1 MNIYVNIEIYLRIH
15 AVNMIFVCGGF
26 GTPWR
31 RVWLLS
37 SIVTITFLHEIYLVA
52 GSSNFN
58 QRNQLFIMQVS
69 FGIEAG
75 SVVYCKHVIVS
86 W

>member
-1 MNIYVNIEIYLRIH
+1 
-15 AVNMIFVCGGF
+15 
-26 GTPWR
+26 
-31 RVWLLS
+31 
-37 SIVTITFLHEIYLVA
+37 VA

-86 W
+86 